1 MAMEIIESGP
11 QALIAASAG
20 TTTVGIG
27 DIPAHEAQGS
37 YNLER
42 VSVTSQTLITG
53 NGLATFNVRQLRAG
67 TAVATVATL
76 LLATGVN
83 LPAETPVVIPVSS
96 TTPVL
101 LPGDF
106 LDVQYVQTSTGLAL
120 TVGWEI
126 HCEID

>member
-11 QALIAASAG
+11 QALIAAGAG

-27 DIPAHEAQGS
+27 DIPAHESQGT

-42 VSVTSQTLITG
+42 VTVTSQTLITA
-53 NGLATFNVRQLRAG
+53 NSLATFNVRQMRAG
-67 TAVATVATL
+67 SAVATVATL
-76 LLATGVN
+76 LVAAN
-83 LPAETPVVIPVSS
+83 LPAEVPVVIPVSA
-96 TTPVL
+96 TVPVL

-106 LDVQYVQTSTGLAL
+106 LDCTYVQTSTGLAL